1 MKVSKTQLKI
11 ARGLWI
17 LFGAFVYIAIF
28 VVFALDRGWLGYM
41 PDMKS
46 MQNPISQYASRVY
59 SSDSVPMG
67 TWSEAGNRIFCA
79 YDSISPAVFDALV
92 STEDERFYEHSGVD
106 ARSVGRAVVK
116 RGVMRQQ
123 SAGGGSTITQQLAKQ
138 LYSEKSHSVLQRLF
152 QKPVEWVIAV
162 ELERTFTKEEILTF
176 YLNYFD
182 FLHNA
187 VGIRT
192 AANVYFNKHPRD
204 LNVSEAAMLIGMCK
218 NPSLYNPRRNAQ
230 RAFERRNVVLGQM
243 VKQGKLSQA
252 AYDSLSVKPIELH
265 FHTLDYKSGNN
276 VYMMEYLRRIM
287 MAQQPERAQ
296 CQKWQGQQF
305 YEDSLAWADDPLYG
319 WCNKNRKADG
329 TPYNIYT
336 DGLRVYTTIDS
347 RMQRYAEEAV
357 KQHVGRTLQPAFYHG
372 KKTQPNFPYTTRLS
386 RNTIDNIILRNIRVS
401 HRYQAFKA
409 EGWDEER
416 ILKNFDVPVRMTIF
430 TYNGDID
437 TTMTPRDSI
446 MYYKKYL
453 RSSLFSIEPQTG
465 YVKAYVGGL
474 DYTHFQYDMAMTGRR
489 QIGSTMKPF
498 VYTLAIE
505 DGRTPED
512 RVQNIRRVYRIGP
525 ERWSPRN
532 GSRAAYGSNV
542 TLEWGLSHS
551 NNWVTAEVM
560 NQTDPTGHR
569 LVSMLHNF
577 GIANNKIIPSMA
589 LCLGPSEIS
598 ASELASAY
606 TAFINKGLRCP
617 PIFVTRIEDA
627 DGNVLAEFGPRP
639 NEVISEATSYYMIK
653 MLEGVV
659 NHGTAHRLR
668 GSGFSGEIAAK
679 TGTTNNNS
687 DAWFVGC
694 VPRLVT
700 AVWVGGE
707 DRDIHFD
714 SGAMGQGAAAA
725 LPVWAIYMKKVYADE
740 LLGYS
745 QKEKFDIPDEMPD
758 RTETM
763 LTASKKDKD
772 EDRDRPRVVRTRTAT
787 STSSSAQSE
796 RGSASEGAHEQS
808 GASQSASSSSS
819 SSSSSTPPP
828 SQPAHSSGGGG
839 TVESLF
845 N

>member
-1 MKVSKTQLKI
+1 MNIPQTQKKI
-11 ARGLWI
+11 VRWLWI
-17 LFGAFVYIAIF
+17 
-28 VVFALDRGWLGYM
+28 VFAVFAAFAVFVILALDWGWLGYM
-41 PDMKS
+41 PDMKK

-59 SSDSVPMG
+59 SADGKLMG
-67 TWSEAGNRIFCA
+67 TWSEAGNRVFCA
-79 YDSISPAVFDALV
+79 YDSIAPAVFDALI

-106 ARSVGRAVVK
+106 ARSLGRAVVK
-116 RGVMRQQ
+116 RGMMRQQ

-138 LYSEKSHSVLQRLF
+138 LYSEKSHSVMQRLF

-192 AANVYFNKHPRD
+192 AARVYFDKHPRD
-204 LNVSEAAMLIGMCK
+204 LTVSEAAMLIGMCK
-218 NPSLYNPRRNAQ
+218 NPSLYNPMRAPQ

-243 VKQGKLSQA
+243 VKQGRLTQA
-252 AYDSLSVKPIELH
+252 AFDSLAVQPVRLK
-265 FHTLDYKSGNN
+265 FHTLDYKDGNN

-287 MAQQPERAQ
+287 MAQKPERGQ
-296 CQKWQGQQF
+296 YQKWQAQQF

-319 WCNKNRKADG
+319 WCNKNTKADG
-329 TPYNIYT
+329 SPYNIYQ

-372 KKTQPNFPYTTRLS
+372 KKAQRNFPYTTRLS
-386 RNTIDNIILRNIRVS
+386 QQTINNIILRNIRVS
-401 HRYQAFKA
+401 HRYRALK
-409 EGWDEER
+409 ECGWDEER
-416 ILKNFDVPVRMTIF
+416 ILKNFDVPVRMTVF

-498 VYTLAIE
+498 VYTLALE
-505 DGRTPED
+505 DGRMPDD

-532 GSRAAYGSNV
+532 GSRAAYGSRV

-560 NQTDPTGHR
+560 SQTDPTGHR

-577 GIANNKIIPSMA
+577 GIANNKIIPSIA

-606 TAFINKGLRCP
+606 TAFVNKGLRCP

-627 DGNVLAEFGPRP
+627 EGNVLAEFGPRP
-639 NEVISEATSYYMIK
+639 NEVISEGTSYRMIK

-659 NHGTAHRLR
+659 NHGTARRLR
-668 GSGFSGEIAAK
+668 GSGFSCEIAAK

-725 LPVWAIYMKKVYADE
+725 LPVWAIYMKKVFADE
-740 LLGYS
+740 DLGYS
-745 QKEKFDIPDEMPD
+745 QKEKFDIPDKIPD
-758 RTETM
+758 GPEQM
-763 LTASKKDKD
+763 LTVENKGDKR
-772 EDRDRPRVVRTRTAT
+772 EYADRPRPRR
-787 STSSSAQSE
+787 
-796 RGSASEGAHEQS
+796 
-808 GASQSASSSSS
+808 
-819 SSSSSTPPP
+819 
-828 SQPAHSSGGGG
+828 QPAKPAAERSKEEGSLTSGDKGGGENRVSAPAQPAAPAPAKPAASGGGH
-839 TVESLF
+839 SAADRLF
-845 N
+845 E

>member
-1 MKVSKTQLKI
+1 MKVSKTQRKI
-11 ARGLWI
+11 ARWLWVV
-17 LFGAFVYIAIF
+17 FGALVLIVALVVLAIDF
-28 VVFALDRGWLGYM
+28 GWLGYM
-41 PDMKS
+41 PDMKR

-59 SSDSVPMG
+59 SADGQLMG

-162 ELERTFTKEEILTF
+162 ELEKTFTKEEILTF

-192 AANVYFNKHPRD
+192 AARVYFNKHPRD
-204 LNVSEAAMLIGMCK
+204 LTVSEAAMLVGMCK
-218 NPSLYNPRRNAQ
+218 NPSLFNPRRHPQ

-252 AYDSLSVKPIELH
+252 AYDSLSVQPIHLR
-265 FHTLDYKSGNN
+265 FHTLDYKDGNN

-287 MAQQPERAQ
+287 MAQKPEREQ
-296 CQKWQGQQF
+296 YQKWQSQQF
-305 YEDSLAWADDPLYG
+305 YEDSLAWANDPLYG
-319 WCNKNRKADG
+319 WCNKNLKADG
-329 TPYNIYT
+329 TPYNIYS

-372 KKTQPNFPYTTRLS
+372 KKAQPKFPYSSRLS
-386 RNTIDNIILRNIRVS
+386 QSTIDAIILRNIRVS

-498 VYTLAIE
+498 VYTLALE
-505 DGRTPED
+505 DGRMPDD
-512 RVQNIRRVYRIGP
+512 RVQNIRKVYRIGP

-532 GSRAAYGSNV
+532 GSKAAYGSNV
-542 TLEWGLSHS
+542 TLEWGLAHS

-569 LVSMLHNF
+569 LISLLHNF
-577 GIANNKIIPSMA
+577 GIANNKIIPSIA

-598 ASELASAY
+598 VSELASAY

-627 DGNVLAEFGPRP
+627 DGNVIAEFGPRP
-639 NEVISEATSYYMIK
+639 NEVISEGTSYRMIK

-659 NHGTAHRLR
+659 NRGTARRLR
-668 GSGFSGEIAAK
+668 GSGFSGDIAAK

-714 SGAMGQGAAAA
+714 NTSIGQGAASA

-740 LLGYS
+740 ALGYS
-745 QKEKFDIPDEMPD
+745 QKEKFEIPEVIPDGPEQ
-758 RTETM
+758 M
-763 LTASKKDKD
+763 LTVSGKTGD
-772 EDRDRPRVVRTRTAT
+772 EHRERVRSTVVRRQPARPVE
-787 STSSSAQSE
+787 SGESKREFSGSKSEQGGEGHSSSPAP
-796 RGSASEGAHEQS
+796 AAP
-808 GASQSASSSSS
+808 A
-819 SSSSSTPPP
+819 P
-828 SQPAHSSGGGG
+828 SRPSSGGGG
-839 TVESLF
+839 GNVESLF

>member
-1 MKVSKTQLKI
+1 MKISNTQKKI
-11 ARGLWI
+11 VRWLWI
-17 LFGAFVYIAIF
+17 IF
-28 VVFALDRGWLGYM
+28 AVFAALAVFIILILDWGWLGYM
-41 PDMKS
+41 PDMKR
-46 MQNPISQYASRVY
+46 MQNPIRQYASRVY
-59 SSDSVPMG
+59 SADGKQMG
-67 TWSEAGNRIFCA
+67 TWSQAGVRVFCA
-79 YDSISPAVFDALV
+79 YDSIAPAVFDALI

-106 ARSVGRAVVK
+106 ARSLGRAVIK
-116 RGVMRQQ
+116 RGILRQQ
-123 SAGGGSTITQQLAKQ
+123 SAGGGSTVTQQLAKQ
-138 LYSEKSHSVLQRLF
+138 LYSEKSHSVMQRLL

-192 AANVYFNKHPRD
+192 AARVYFDKHPRD
-204 LNVSEAAMLIGMCK
+204 LNISEAATLIGMCK
-218 NPSLYNPRRNAQ
+218 NPSFYNPMRHPQ

-243 VKQGKLSQA
+243 VKQGKLSQE
-252 AYDSLSVKPIELH
+252 AYDTLSIKPIHLH
-265 FHTLDYKSGNN
+265 FHTLSYKDGNN

-287 MAQQPERAQ
+287 MAQKPERGQ
-296 CQKWQGQQF
+296 YQKWQAQQF

-319 WCNKNRKADG
+319 WCNKNTKADG
-329 TPYNIYT
+329 SPYNIYT

-372 KKTQPNFPYTTRLS
+372 KKAQRNFPYTTRLS
-386 RNTIDNIILRNIRVS
+386 QATINNIILRNIRIS
-401 HRYQAFKA
+401 HRYQVLK
-409 EGWDEER
+409 ESGWDEEQ
-416 ILKNFDVPVRMTIF
+416 ILKNFDQPVRMTVF

-474 DYTHFQYDMAMTGRR
+474 DYAHFQYDMAMTGRR

-498 VYTLAIE
+498 VYTLALE
-505 DGRTPED
+505 DGRKPDD

-532 GSRAAYGSNV
+532 GSKAAYGSNV
-542 TLEWGLSHS
+542 TLTWGLSHS

-560 NQTDPTGHR
+560 SQTDPTGHR

-577 GIANNKIIPSMA
+577 GIANNKIIPSIA

-606 TAFINKGLRCP
+606 TAFVNKGLRCP

-627 DGNVLAEFGPRP
+627 EGNIIAEFGPRP
-639 NEVISEATSYYMIK
+639 NEVISEGTSYRMIK

-659 NHGTAHRLR
+659 NQGTARRLR
-668 GSGFSGEIAAK
+668 GSGFNCQIAAK

-714 SGAMGQGAAAA
+714 SAAMGQGAAAA
-725 LPVWAIYMKKVYADE
+725 LPVWAIYMKKVFADE
-740 LLGYS
+740 NLGYS
-745 QKEKFDIPDEMPD
+745 QKEKFDIPEKIPD
-758 RTETM
+758 GPEQM
-763 LTASKKDKD
+763 LTVSSKNSNAAADRARNERRRQATKSPDDKRSSDEGSHNSGSKEGGESHAATPAPAAS
-772 EDRDRPRVVRTRTAT
+772 AT
-787 STSSSAQSE
+787 
-796 RGSASEGAHEQS
+796 
-808 GASQSASSSSS
+808 
-819 SSSSSTPPP
+819 P
-828 SQPAHSSGGGG
+828 SKPATSGGGH
-839 TVESLF
+839 SSADHLF
-845 N
+845 E

>member
-1 MKVSKTQLKI
+1 MKKKLTERRI
-11 ARGLWI
+11 ARYLWV
-17 LFGAFVYIAIF
+17 A
-28 VVFALDRGWLGYM
+28 FALLVALGCLVVLALDMGWLGYM
-41 PDMKS
+41 PDMKR

-59 SSDSVPMG
+59 SADGKLMG
-67 TWSEAGNRIFCA
+67 TWSEAGNRIFVG
-79 YDSISPAVFDALV
+79 YDSIAPAVYDALI

-116 RGVMRQQ
+116 RGLMRQQ

-138 LYSEKSHSVLQRLF
+138 LYSERSHSAVQRLF

-192 AANVYFNKHPRD
+192 AARVYFDKHPRN
-204 LNVSEAAMLIGMCK
+204 LSVNEAATLIGMCK
-218 NPSLYNPRRNAQ
+218 NPSLYNPVRYPQ

-243 VKQGKLSQA
+243 VKQGKLTQA
-252 AYDSLSVKPIELH
+252 AYDSLSHQPIHLR
-265 FHTLDYKSGNN
+265 FHTIDYKDGNN
-276 VYMMEYLRRIM
+276 VYMMEYLRRVM
-287 MAQQPERAQ
+287 MAHQPDRENYR
-296 CQKWQGQQF
+296 KWQEQQF
-305 YEDSLAWADDPLYG
+305 VEDSTAWADDPLYG
-319 WCNKNRKADG
+319 WCNKNTKADG
-329 TPYNIYT
+329 TPYNIYS

-347 RMQRYAEEAV
+347 RMQQYAEEAV
-357 KQHVGRTLQPAFYHG
+357 RQHVGRTLQPAFYNS
-372 KKTQPNFPYTTRLS
+372 KKSQPNFPYTSRLS
-386 RNTIDNIILRNIRVS
+386 SKTIENIIRRNMRSS
-401 HRYQAFKA
+401 HRYQVLRE
-409 EGWDEER
+409 EGWDEDR
-416 ILKNFDVPVRMTIF
+416 IVKNFDVPVRMTIF

-474 DYTHFQYDMAMTGRR
+474 DYAHFQYDMAMTGRR

-498 VYTLAIE
+498 VYTLALE
-505 DGRTPED
+505 DGRLPDD
-512 RVQNIRRVYRIGP
+512 RVQNIRRVYRVGP

-532 GSRAAYGSNV
+532 GSRAAYGSHV

-560 NQTDPTGHR
+560 NMTDPTGHR
-569 LVSMLHNF
+569 LRTFLHNF
-577 GIANNKIIPSMA
+577 GINTTKVVPSIA

-606 TAFINKGLRCP
+606 TAFVNKGLRCP
-617 PIFVTRIEDA
+617 PVFVTRIEDA
-627 DGNVLAEFGPRP
+627 DGNVIAEFGSRP
-639 NEVISEATSYYMIK
+639 NEVISEATSYRMIH

-668 GSGFSGEIAAK
+668 GSGFTGDVAGK

-687 DAWFVGC
+687 DAWFVGL

-725 LPVWAIYMKKVYADE
+725 LPVWAIYMKKVYADDD
-740 LLGYS
+740 LGYS
-745 QKEKFDIPDEMPD
+745 QKEKFDIPDEMP
-758 RTETM
+758 EGPEPM
-763 LTASKKDKD
+763 LTASGKDKD
-772 EDRDRPRVVRTRTAT
+772 KDKDRRDARPAQRRKPAEAKKEEG
-787 STSSSAQSE
+787 SLSSDDKGGASGGNGGGESHPAAPAQPAAPAPSKPASS
-796 RGSASEGAHEQS
+796 GSADR
-808 GASQSASSSSS
+808 
-819 SSSSSTPPP
+819 
-828 SQPAHSSGGGG
+828 
-839 TVESLF
+839 LF
-845 N
+845 E

>member
-1 MKVSKTQLKI
+1 MKQHKTQKRIVRYMWI
-11 ARGLWI
+11 AFAVFAV
-17 LFGAFVYIAIF
+17 LFTLLI
-28 VVFALDRGWLGYM
+28 FALDFGWLGYM
-41 PDMKS
+41 PDMKK

-59 SSDSVPMG
+59 SADGTLMG
-67 TWSEAGNRIFCA
+67 TWSEAGNRVFVA
-79 YDSISPAVFDALV
+79 YDSIAPSVFDALI

-106 ARSVGRAVVK
+106 ARSVGRAIVK
-116 RGVMRQQ
+116 RGLMRQQ

-138 LYSEKSHSVLQRLF
+138 LYSEKSQSVIQRLF

-192 AANVYFNKHPRD
+192 AARVYFDKHPRD
-204 LNVSEAAMLIGMCK
+204 LTVGEAATLIGMCK
-218 NPSLYNPRRNAQ
+218 NPSLYNPVRYPQ
-230 RAFERRNVVLGQM
+230 RAWERRNVVLGQM

-252 AYDSLSVKPIELH
+252 AYDSLSVQPIHLH
-265 FHTLDYKSGNN
+265 FHTLDYKDGNN

-287 MAQQPERAQ
+287 MAQKPERNQ
-296 CQKWQGQQF
+296 YQKWQSQQF

-319 WCNKNRKADG
+319 WCNKNTKADG
-329 TPYNIYT
+329 SPYNIYS

-372 KKTQPNFPYTTRLS
+372 KKAQRNFPYTTRIS
-386 RNTIDNIILRNIRVS
+386 QETIQRIITRNIHVS
-401 HRYQAFKA
+401 HRYQTLKA
-409 EGWDEER
+409 EGWDEGR
-416 ILKNFDVPVRMTIF
+416 ILKNFDVPTRMTIF

-498 VYTLAIE
+498 VYTLALE
-505 DGRTPED
+505 DGRMPTD

-532 GSRAAYGSNV
+532 GSKAAYGSNV

-560 NQTDPTGHR
+560 NQTDPSGHR
-569 LVSMLHNF
+569 LISMLHNF
-577 GIANNKIIPSMA
+577 GIANNRIIPSIA

-606 TAFINKGLRCP
+606 TAFVNKGLRCP

-627 DGNVLAEFGPRP
+627 DGNVIAEFGPRP
-639 NEVISEATSYYMIK
+639 NEVISEGTSYRMIK

-659 NHGTAHRLR
+659 NHGTGNRLR
-668 GSGFSGEIAAK
+668 RSGFSGQIAAK

-740 LLGYS
+740 ELGYS
-745 QKEKFDIPDEMPD
+745 PSEKFDIPDKIPD
-758 RTETM
+758 GPEQM
-763 LTASKKDKD
+763 LTVSGKNGSTVA
-772 EDRDRPRVVRTRTAT
+772 ERPRGDRRRPANKP
-787 STSSSAQSE
+787 SNSGRSKEEGSLSSGDKGGGGGGESHSAPAAPA
-796 RGSASEGAHEQS
+796 SA
-808 GASQSASSSSS
+808 
-819 SSSSSTPPP
+819 
-828 SQPAHSSGGGG
+828 PAPAKPASSGGGH
-839 TVESLF
+839 SSADRLF
-845 N
+845 E